1 MSVTDVASDQ
11 LPWTVRYTW
20 AVVRGLPHPEFTY
33 EKKVGESRAIDSA
46 VSMMDRNDD
55 RASVYVV
62 CADIQA
68 PGTDTWRRIDYV
80 R

>member
-11 LPWTVRYTW
+11 LLWTVRYTW
-20 AVVRGLPHPEFTY
+20 TVVRGLPHPKYTY
-33 EKKVGESRAIDSA
+33 EKKADESRAIDSA

-62 CADIQA
+62 CAHIQA
-68 PGTDTWRRIDYV
+68 PGSHAWRRIEYA